1 MKNIYNLDIEEMED
15 YFISNNSKKFHAD
28 QLFNWLYEKRINSY
42 NEVTNIKKEMLDKLS
57 QEYSIKKLEIVK
69 VERDLDVN
77 KYLFKLNDFEHIE
90 AVLMRHDYGN
100 SVCISSQ
107 VGCNMGCKFC
117 ESGRRKKVR
126 NL

>member
-1 MKNIYNLDIEEMED
+1 MED

-42 NEVTNIKKEMLDKLS
+42 DEVTNIKKEMLDKLS

-77 KYLFKLNDFEHIE
+77 KYLFKLNDFEHI
-90 AVLMRHDYGN
+90 
-100 SVCISSQ
+100 
-107 VGCNMGCKFC
+107 
-117 ESGRRKKVR
+117 
-126 NL
+126 